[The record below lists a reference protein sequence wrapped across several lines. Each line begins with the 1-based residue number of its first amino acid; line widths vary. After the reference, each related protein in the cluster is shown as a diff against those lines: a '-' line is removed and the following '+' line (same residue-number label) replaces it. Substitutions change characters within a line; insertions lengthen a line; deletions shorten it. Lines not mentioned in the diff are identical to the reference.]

1 MKCIKCEHI
10 AIKDYP
16 SHAQVGLGRCKKER
30 YATFYALMKD
40 HACQMYLET
49 EQEKIEKRIK
59 WYENRPNR

>member
-10 AIKDYP
+10 AIKAYP
-16 SHAQVGLGRCKKER
+16 GHAQVGLGRCTKER